1 MERKFILT
9 CGSTVDMPYEYIVEQ
24 REIPVIYYTYQMNG
38 KVCVDNMD
46 NPKGSLDEFYQAIK
60 DGALPSTSQIN
71 VDAYLQFFREQAKN
85 GPVLHIAFG
94 SGMSSSVN
102 NAMTAAEMLKEEDPT
117 ADVHVVDSLGSS
129 SGYGLLVD
137 EAADRRDQGMTR
149 DEVEQWVLSVRNT
162 VHHQFY
168 STDLTMFRRGGR
180 VSGPAAA
187 IATILNICPIMHLNA
202 EGRIIAYG
210 KVRGKKNAQ
219 LETVRTV
226 EEHIQNGHDY
236 SGKIFICN
244 SHCIEDAESTA
255 ALLRE
260 RFPKADIR
268 IYDIGTI
275 IGCHTGFGTV
285 AVFFFGDERGM
296 E

>member
-1 MERKFILT
+1 MDRKFILT

-24 REIPVIYYTYQMNG
+24 RQIPVIYYTYQMNG
-38 KVCVDNMD
+38 EVCIDNMD
-46 NPKGSLDEFYQAIK
+46 HPKGSLDKFYQAIAN
-60 DGALPSTSQIN
+60 GGMPSTSQIN

-85 GPVLHIAFG
+85 GPVLHVAFG

-102 NAMTAAEMLKEEDPT
+102 NAKMAADMLMEEDPT

-137 EAADRRDQGMTR
+137 EAADRRDQGMSR
-149 DEVEQWVLSVRNT
+149 EEVEEWILKVRNT
-162 VHHQFY
+162 IHHQFY

-180 VSGPAAA
+180 VSGPAAT
-187 IATILNICPIMHLNA
+187 IATILGICPIMRLNA
-202 EGRIIAYG
+202 AGRIIAYD
-210 KVRGKKNAQ
+210 KVRGKKKAQ

-226 EEHIQNGHDY
+226 EAHIQKGRDY
-236 SGKIFICN
+236 DGKIFISN
-244 SHCIEDAESTA
+244 SHCPEDAEATA
-255 ALLRE
+255 VLIRE
-260 RFPKADIR
+260 RFPKADVR

-285 AVFFFGDERGM
+285 ACFFFGDER
-296 E
+296 EE